1 MDRKYE
7 QPIKKIVKDLSKN
20 KKVYSIFLFWSY
32 LKNFGNLSDIDI
44 CIIGKLNENEKKKIL
59 RDSPEKFDI
68 SFFEELPIF
77 IKVRVFKDGKEL
89 FVRNKNKIE
98 EIKSNTLKEYR
109 EFMFFMKN
117 RMTEKFENA

>member
-1 MDRKYE
+1 
-7 QPIKKIVKDLSKN
+7 
-20 KKVYSIFLFWSY
+20 
-32 LKNFGNLSDIDI
+32 NLSDIDI

>member
-20 KKVYSIFLFWSY
+20 KKVYSIFLFGSY